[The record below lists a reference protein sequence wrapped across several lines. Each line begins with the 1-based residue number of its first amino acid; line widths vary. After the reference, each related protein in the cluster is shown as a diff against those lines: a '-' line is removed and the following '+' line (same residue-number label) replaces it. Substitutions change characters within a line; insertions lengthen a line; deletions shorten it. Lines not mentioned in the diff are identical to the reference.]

1 MAADKLTLTPSVF
14 NKFFQLFSSNVQAKR
29 LKKLDYDLWKSIN
42 SYLQSAKSSEHLVKL
57 WQDDENLYLDFDLKV
72 VTINKEKDAD
82 FCTYLSSNL
91 FIPYLYKCKVC
102 TYDEPNKNKT
112 VIKEKEN
119 MNTTFNFD
127 FGQLNSNLVGLSPYG
142 LAVMNPASNKFIAWD
157 AKSKALIDVETLNF
171 PEGREFFYKIPVAVK
186 EIKAGDIIMHQYGPA
201 FVTEVS
207 KDYSTITV
215 VSPNSCEQR
224 TIVPVKSIFGF
235 NFVTKIVSLFGDGQF
250 TASED
255 APFGN
260 MLPLLLLS
268 KNKDINPL
276 IFLTMGGQAD
286 FTKNPLLL
294 YALMGDNTNSNAL
307 LPLLFMNN
315 NIFKAQE

>member
-1 MAADKLTLTPSVF
+1 MVR
-14 NKFFQLFSSNVQAKR
+14 SSIFINIFEAYSATVKKGHA
-29 LKKLDYDLWKSIN
+29 KKLEYNKWKAIE
-42 SYLQSAKSSEHLVKL
+42 QEIKL
-57 WQDDENLYLDFDLKV
+57 LSKNDTISLYFNDDEKAFIYIEFPNNIITIDKVKDKDFYNHLLMHTYIVVKQKNHNL
-72 VTINKEKDAD
+72 
-82 FCTYLSSNL
+82 
-91 FIPYLYKCKVC
+91 
-102 TYDEPNKNKT
+102 NKNK
-112 VIKEKEN
+112 KEKEN

-127 FGQLNSNLVGLSPYG
+127 FGQLDSNLVGLSPYG

-276 IFLTMGGQAD
+276 IFLTMGGQTD
-286 FTKNPLLL
+286 FAKNPLLL
-294 YALMGDNTNSNAL
+294 YALMSDNKNSDAL

>member
-1 MAADKLTLTPSVF
+1 MAGKLILTATEF
-14 NKFFQLFSSNVQAKR
+14 DNYFQLFSNAVQKKR
-29 LKKLDYDLWKSIN
+29 LKRLNYEQWKEINNHLKTAIVRQYSII
-42 SYLQSAKSSEHLVKL
+42 L
-57 WQDDENLYLDFDLKV
+57 WQDSENLYLDFFSKTI
-72 VTINKEKDAD
+72 TINNEKDAD
-82 FCTYLSSNL
+82 FCKYLNDNL
-91 FIPYLYKCKVC
+91 FIPYLYK
-102 TYDEPNKNKT
+102 TPNEPTKNKT
-112 VIKEKEN
+112 IIKEKEN

-127 FGQLNSNLVGLSPYG
+127 FGPLDSDFVGLSPYG
-142 LAVMNPASNKFIAWD
+142 LAALNPASNKFIAWD
-157 AKSKALIDVETLNF
+157 AKNKALVDVETLNF
-171 PEGREFFYKIPVAVK
+171 PEGREFFYKIPVAIK
-186 EIKAGDIIMHQYGPA
+186 EIKVGDIIIHQHVPA

-224 TIVPVKSIFGF
+224 TVVPVKSIFGF

-260 MLPLLLLS
+260 MLPLLLLG

-276 IFLTMGGQAD
+276 IFLAMGGQTD

-294 YALMGDNTNSNAL
+294 YALMGDNKNSDAL